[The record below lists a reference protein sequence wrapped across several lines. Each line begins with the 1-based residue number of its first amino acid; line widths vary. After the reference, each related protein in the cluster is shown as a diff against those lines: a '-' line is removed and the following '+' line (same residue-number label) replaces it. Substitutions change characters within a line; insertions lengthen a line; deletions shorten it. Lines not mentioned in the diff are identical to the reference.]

1 MNRIYTC
8 LIIILSC
15 FSSALF
21 AQESGRLSGSFE
33 SNNQIYRDDSK
44 IGAVAP
50 KDKFG
55 SNNYLKLDY
64 TYGKFKAGIQ
74 YEAYLPPLLG
84 YDFNLDD
91 EGIGHKYVSYQDKDL
106 AITVGNFYEQF
117 GSGLLFRAWEDR
129 QLGLN
134 NALEGVNIKFRPT
147 SYISLKAVYGKQ
159 RKYFDTGDGKIRGID
174 GEMNVLEGLKLEGNS
189 VLILGGGY
197 INRYQDYTGPL
208 EDFPS
213 SVNVWSGRVDFIA
226 GKSALQ
232 IEYVNKGEDGNSST
246 SKIIPKGEA
255 LLANYSYTQ
264 KGLGL
269 NFSFRR
275 LENMTFR
282 SEREAVSNELFVN
295 YLPANTRQ
303 HKYSLANLYPYSTQ
317 AKGEIGGQIDLVYTI
332 KKKTTFG
339 GKYGTKISLN
349 YSHYNKLEGTETDGV
364 FYKDSKFFGFEG
376 TKLYRDFNVEIQKK
390 WSKRFKSY
398 FTFMNLEYNKGI
410 IEGGNKGLVKA
421 KVFVADML
429 YKFKKG
435 KALRTEIQ
443 YLSTKQDMKDW
454 IAGSLEYSIGSRWS
468 FFVLDM
474 YNSGKTDIHYI
485 NFGGSYVKNATRFS
499 VSYGRQKEG
508 LLCVGGVCRMVPAA
522 SGLSFS
528 LSKSF

>member
-1 MNRIYTC
+1 MNRIYIC
-8 LIIILSC
+8 LLVILTITSSSL
-15 FSSALF
+15 FS
-21 AQESGRLSGSFE
+21 QEKGTLSGSFE

-44 IGAVAP
+44 IGARAP
-50 KDKFG
+50 KDNFG
-55 SNNYLKLDY
+55 SNNYLKLNY
-64 TYGKFKAGIQ
+64 NYGKFQAGIQ

-91 EGIGHKYVSYQDKDL
+91 EGIVHKYVSYQDKDL

-134 NALEGVNIKFRPT
+134 NALEGVNIRFKPT
-147 SYISLKAVYGKQ
+147 NYISLKAVYGKQ
-159 RKYFDTGDGKIRGID
+159 RKYFDTGEGKIRGID
-174 GEMNVLEGLKLEGNS
+174 GELNVLEGLEIEGNS
-189 VLILGGGY
+189 ILIVGGGY
-197 INRYQDYTGPL
+197 INRYQDYTGPV

-213 SVNVWSGRVDFIA
+213 SVNAWSARVDFSS

-246 SKIIPKGEA
+246 PQIISEGEA

-282 SEREAVSNELFVN
+282 SEREAVNNELFVN
-295 YLPANTRQ
+295 YLPANTKQ

-317 AKGEIGGQIDLVYTI
+317 AMGEIGGQVDFVFTL
-332 KKKTTFG
+332 KKKTALG
-339 GKYGTKISLN
+339 GKYGTRISLN
-349 YSHYNKLEGTETDGV
+349 YSHYNKLEGTQIDGV
-364 FYKDSKFFGFEG
+364 FYKDSEYLGFDG

-398 FTFMNLEYNKGI
+398 FTFMNLEYNKSV
-410 IEGGNKGLVKA
+410 IEGGDKGLVKA
-421 KVFVADML
+421 KVFVSDL
-429 YKFKKG
+429 QYKLKKG
-435 KALRTEIQ
+435 KAIRAEFQ
-443 YLSTKQDMKDW
+443 YLNTKQDMQDW
-454 IAGSLEYSIGSRWS
+454 IAGTVEYNIGSRWS
-468 FFVLDM
+468 FFVSDM
-474 YNSGKTDIHYI
+474 YNSGTTDVHYI
-485 NFGGSYVKNATRFS
+485 NLGGSYVKKSTRFS
-499 VSYGRQKEG
+499 LSYGRQKEG

-522 SGLSFS
+522 SGFSFS